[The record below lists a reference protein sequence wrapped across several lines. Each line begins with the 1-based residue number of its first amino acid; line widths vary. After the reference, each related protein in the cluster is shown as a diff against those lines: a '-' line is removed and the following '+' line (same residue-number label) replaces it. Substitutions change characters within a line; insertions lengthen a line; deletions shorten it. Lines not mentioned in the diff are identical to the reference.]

1 MSEETDGKTAD
12 AEGKK
17 KGKKKSAK
25 SGKGSRMSKILIIV
39 CGVLVLIFAL
49 FGGAYYMGIVHKVMG
64 WERPQSKAELQLGKP
79 ILHTLPQIRTDLK
92 SGECKAP
99 FLRAIIEVQLS
110 PEDLPRLEEAQ
121 EQIMD
126 GILTHLRE
134 QDRKS
139 VVGKAGS
146 ERLRFELV
154 QIIEN
159 IIRPANIHTV
169 LFKELIVQ

>member
-1 MSEETDGKTAD
+1 MSEENDD
-12 AEGKK
+12 
-17 KGKKKSAK
+17 KKSDKNKPTKA
-25 SGKGSRMSKILIIV
+25 GKGMSLSKVLIIV
-39 CGVLVLIFAL
+39 SAALVLIAAL
-49 FGGAYYMGIVHKVMG
+49 FGGAYYMGLVHKVMG
-64 WERPQSKAELQLGKP
+64 WERPQSKAELHLGKP
-79 ILHTLPQIRTDLK
+79 VLHTLPQIRTDLK

-99 FLRAIIEVQLS
+99 FLRAIIQVQLS

-134 QDRKS
+134 QDRQS

-159 IIRPANIHTV
+159 VIRPANIHTV

>member
-1 MSEETDGKTAD
+1 MSEETN
-12 AEGKK
+12 GKK
-17 KGKKKSAK
+17 NDKKKPAK
-25 SGKGSRMSKILIIV
+25 AGKGVSLSKILIIV
-39 CGVLVLIFAL
+39 CAALVLIAAL
-49 FGGAYYMGIVHKVMG
+49 FGGAYYMGLVHKVMG

-79 ILHTLPQIRTDLK
+79 VLHTLPQIRTDLK

-110 PEDLPRLEEAQ
+110 PEDIPRLEEAQ

-134 QDRKS
+134 QDRQS

-146 ERLRFELV
+146 EKLRFELV